1 MGGGLSLNPSSPGVN
16 NIEQARRMRRGRG
29 RDPKREKKSQI
40 EIFSRTIF
48 HTFRG
53 SGTRLE
59 KLPIYSNPRM
69 GSGEK
74 IGPYTLSIL
83 LYRSSYEVIIL
94 SFDTDRFFGDET

>member
-1 MGGGLSLNPSSPGVN
+1 MRGGGGLSLNPSSPGVN

-40 EIFSRTIF
+40 EIYSRTIF

-53 SGTRLE
+53 RGTDRKHSL
-59 KLPIYSNPRM
+59 SNRTL
-69 GSGEK
+69 GCSEEK

-83 LYRSSYEVIIL
+83 L
-94 SFDTDRFFGDET
+94 